1 MDTNL
6 KNIRLDILRKKNAEI
21 IETFILNH
29 FREATHFAYDGLR
42 GYNFLNII
50 LNYTH
55 EIHYHGAREFW
66 LSAHSIWFINALWA
80 ENKQYIKIYGLIS
93 TKNFIYFL
101 REVEFRI
108 IVKKICDENKINTC
122 Y

>member
-1 MDTNL
+1 M
-6 KNIRLDILRKKNAEI
+6 
-21 IETFILNH
+21 
-29 FREATHFAYDGLR
+29 GWG
-42 GYNFLNII
+42 GYKFLNSI

-66 LSAHSIWFINALWA
+66 LSAHSNSYINAFWA
-80 ENKQYIKIYGLIS
+80 ENKQYIKIYGLIP

-101 REVEFRI
+101 GEVEFRI
-108 IVKKICDENKINTC
+108 IVKKICDEDKINTC